1 MLHATMLANGPA
13 HVINVTCEQY
23 ACCKGLDIHYLQRM
37 EDESQKPGRLRI
49 FVENCRDLPQLTGFG
64 NTNPLLRLRVMKQT
78 QKSECKRATTNP
90 VFNTKFEFFL
100 GNAEIDDEVV
110 IIDAFSKALDS
121 GEEMLLGSAVIPLS
135 GLVRSIESL
144 ESRIEGSYPLAAP
157 KADKMPNQKED
168 IATMKVDELHKLK
181 KAIFTGQG
189 TEEYEIRIV
198 DAAMH
203 RDGQHAATLA
213 QSFGIGDDNIMVTV
227 EGKKNRLIFKVRKR
241 LNFFQT
247 SKRHIIIDYANGLLR
262 NTTVHGRTRKQFPFE
277 QIKRLK
283 RDLKN
288 PSKLIVE
295 FVEWDVRDSA
305 GVVVA
310 IGGQRNYTLTFI
322 SQEMRDLF
330 EGCLLPVLTTSVRF
344 DRGIVSFKVTKR
356 LNALQ
361 IGSRTL
367 ILDLMARKMYNVD
380 ENAQA
385 RRPETAAKDAMI
397 KSGVSLAHADVRKT
411 FNFSDVNKIDDD
423 KSSNPNEVTIR
434 FFGTQQPYKV
444 EFLTY
449 EQKETFC
456 KVLTAFMVS
465 MTFALPPL
473 FPHALRKLKLDSI
486 QVTPATDARI
496 HLKIAYSR
504 PQVIL
509 VCLRTNQGFEEQEGN
524 CFPSAAILCE
534 TFCDWLLLDAS
545 AKHAMCCMLRHHTT
559 TGSIKSRL
567 VMMWTQPTGKRQHG
581 WFVELR
587 TLSGHCIGF

>member
-1 MLHATMLANGPA
+1 MSEGESSARAHTELGRGQMLHATMLANGPA

-37 EDESQKPGRLRI
+37 EDESQKSGRLRI
-49 FVENCRDLPQLTGFG
+49 FVENCRDLPELTGFG
-64 NTNPLLRLRVMKQT
+64 NTNPLLRLRVMNQT
-78 QKSECKRATTNP
+78 KMSECKRATKNP

-100 GNAEIDDEVV
+100 GNAEIDDQVV
-110 IIDAFSKALDS
+110 IVEAFSKALDS
-121 GEEMLLGSAVIPLS
+121 GKEMLLGSAVIPLS
-135 GLVRSIESL
+135 GLVRSIDSL
-144 ESRIEGSYPLAAP
+144 ESRIEGSYPLAPA
-157 KADKMPNQKED
+157 KADKTPSRND
-168 IATMKVDELHKLK
+168 AIATMKVDELHKLK
-181 KAIFTGQG
+181 KAIFTGQDI
-189 TEEYEIRIV
+189 EEYQISIV
-198 DAAMH
+198 DAAMLK
-203 RDGQHAATLA
+203 DGQHATTLA
-213 QSFGIGDDNIMVTV
+213 QSFGIEDDNMMVTV

-247 SKRHIIIDYANGLLR
+247 SQRHIILDYANGLLR

-380 ENAQA
+380 ENAPA
-385 RRPETAAKDAMI
+385 RRPETATKDAMTDI
-397 KSGVSLAHADVRKT
+397 GVSLAHANLRKT
-411 FNFSDVNKIDDD
+411 FNFSDVNKIDEN
-423 KSSNPNEVTIR
+423 KKNPNEVTIR
-434 FFGTQQPYKV
+434 FFGAQQPYKV

-449 EQKETFC
+449 EQKDTFR
-456 KVLTAFMVS
+456 KVLTAFMVRT
-465 MTFALPPL
+465 TFALLPVFL
-473 FPHALRKLKLDSI
+473 HA
-486 QVTPATDARI
+486 VA
-496 HLKIAYSR
+496 
-504 PQVIL
+504 
-509 VCLRTNQGFEEQEGN
+509 
-524 CFPSAAILCE
+524 
-534 TFCDWLLLDAS
+534 
-545 AKHAMCCMLRHHTT
+545 
-559 TGSIKSRL
+559 
-567 VMMWTQPTGKRQHG
+567 
-581 WFVELR
+581 
-587 TLSGHCIGF
+587 